1 MCLERLC
8 FSSSYPIFYL
18 LLLLFLH
25 FPSRMFTRY
34 KLAPLLKMPKKGLP
48 LRTFLLPCL
57 VVCFRKKHRQ
67 SFLRLCRRVSA
78 APRCHWRSDG
88 RETEA
93 QPTIKKI
100 LIRLTNYNDLLPF
113 RFFIYS
119 KSPVDSS
126 STKGT
131 NTIAGTHIQASLN
144 MTHISTLSR
153 RSFHGLTLPDTVL
166 LPDRRFVKFR
176 PHNAGK
182 GKSFSAEDRWWQ

>member
-1 MCLERLC
+1 MFLFQL
-8 FSSSYPIFYL
+8 SNIL
-18 LLLLFLH
+18 LIITS
-25 FPSRMFTRY
+25 FPSFS
-34 KLAPLLKMPKKGLP
+34 LAHVHEVQIGSVAQNAQEGSSPPD
-48 LRTFLLPCL
+48 FSLLPCL
-57 VVCFRKKHRQ
+57 FVCFRKKHRQ

>member
-1 MCLERLC
+1 MCLERLF

-34 KLAPLLKMPKKGLP
+34 KLAPLLKTPKKGLP
-48 LRTFLLPCL
+48 LRTFLCCL
-57 VVCFRKKHRQ
+57 ACFRKKHRQ

-131 NTIAGTHIQASLN
+131 NTIAGTLTFRQVWIWHTFLLCHVEAS
-144 MTHISTLSR
+144 
-153 RSFHGLTLPDTVL
+153 TVL
-166 LPDRRFVKFR
+166 HCQTPFCCPTGV
-176 PHNAGK
+176 
-182 GKSFSAEDRWWQ
+182 S

>member
-1 MCLERLC
+1 MFLFQL
-8 FSSSYPIFYL
+8 SNIL
-18 LLLLFLH
+18 LIITS
-25 FPSRMFTRY
+25 FPSFS
-34 KLAPLLKMPKKGLP
+34 LAHVHEVQIGSVAQNAQEGSSPPD
-48 LRTFLLPCL
+48 FSLLPCL

-126 STKGT
+126 STKGA
-131 NTIAGTHIQASLN
+131 NTIAGTLTFRQVWIWHTFLLCHVEAS
-144 MTHISTLSR
+144 
-153 RSFHGLTLPDTVL
+153 TVL
-166 LPDRRFVKFR
+166 HCQTPFCCPTGV
-176 PHNAGK
+176 
-182 GKSFSAEDRWWQ
+182 S